1 MKNKIYL
8 PGLNGIR
15 AIAALSVI
23 LAHSE
28 KFLASVSSKNYFGNF
43 GGYGVTIFFTLSGFL
58 ITYLMLKEIEKEIFI
73 DIKKFYIRR
82 ILRIW
87 PLYFLIAPRLKDYI
101 VFANIGHLLS
111 SYDGY

>member
-28 KFLASVSSKNYFGNF
+28 KFLASVSSNNYFGNF
-43 GGYGVTIFFTLSGFL
+43 GGYGVRKRGC
-58 ITYLMLKEIEKEIFI
+58 
-73 DIKKFYIRR
+73 
-82 ILRIW
+82 
-87 PLYFLIAPRLKDYI
+87 
-101 VFANIGHLLS
+101 S
-111 SYDGY
+111 SS